1 MSLLNL
7 FQSKSAA
14 DAAPK
19 NAQINSAAPA
29 VAAPTGSAPSAQAAA
44 VKLILGGF
52 AEEVTKDAHK
62 IDLITRQLMD
72 TQHALL
78 NNAAP
83 HNAPAANARA
93 REEIKA
99 VLGQLHAL
107 NAEFK
112 ATGQQLAELSR

>member
-1 MSLLNL
+1 MLKL
-7 FQSKSAA
+7 FQS
-14 DAAPK
+14 K
-19 NAQINSAAPA
+19 NAQINNAPA
-29 VAAPTGSAPSAQAAA
+29 VATPTATAIGSAPNAANPDAAAA
-44 VKLILGGF
+44 VKSVLAAF
-52 AEEVTKDAHK
+52 AEEATEDARK

-107 NAEFK
+107 HGECK
-112 ATGQQLAELSR
+112 ATGQRLAEMSR